1 MRKENKKYLPALYQS
16 LLHYQGGLEKGHRLN
31 EMLKRGSVWII
42 TPLSFVYRLFKVQL
56 KLFVTEVNSKKYGL
70 RPKSRGL
77 EKQNIDIALNIL
89 LSCLSFALSAYFSL
103 FTNHTSTAEKNNFW
117 NRLHITQTCLE
128 YYSDTG
134 SKEYDLYKLKENE
147 DFYLFIVNKKSSFE
161 ICSCPVNYG
170 SWMFRLHVNQHTLSD
185 EHCW

>member
-103 FTNHTSTAEKNNFW
+103 FTNHTSTAEK
-117 NRLHITQTCLE
+117 I
-128 YYSDTG
+128 
-134 SKEYDLYKLKENE
+134 
-147 DFYLFIVNKKSSFE
+147 IFE
-161 ICSCPVNYG
+161 IDYI
-170 SWMFRLHVNQHTLSD
+170 LHKHVLNTILTL
-185 EHCW
+185 EVKNMICIN